1 MISTLTGRVESVE
14 ASDAVIE
21 VHGVGYEVRMAA
33 ADLAALHAGQE
44 THVFTSLT
52 ISQDAVTLFGFLSPA
67 SKRMFLQLQKVSGI
81 GPKVA
86 LSLLSTLP
94 PDRLAK
100 AVADGDTAALSKA
113 PGLGKKGAQK
123 IILELAGRIDLDQI
137 RPEADGPSES
147 RDPGARQVI
156 EGLVSLGWRPQTA
169 EEAVRQACDA
179 ASIATPISAEDA
191 AGAQTGIVVAGQ
203 RKVIFHDI
211 QHRHAGWTD
220 QHRRLGGLPTHGLR
234 HRNQRRA
241 DQRRGTAASC
251 P

>member
-1 MISTLTGRVESVE
+1 MIGMLRGHVESV
-14 ASDAVIE
+14 DAVSAIIE
-21 VHGVGYEVRMAA
+21 VGGVGYEVRMPS
-33 ADLAALHAGQE
+33 ADLASMHAGQE
-44 THVFTSLT
+44 IKVYTSLNV
-52 ISQDAVTLFGFLSPA
+52 SQDAITLFGFGTLA

-179 ASIATPISAEDA
+179 APIATPISAEDVPRVLKLA
-191 AGAQTGIVVAGQ
+191 LSSL
-203 RKVIFHDI
+203 D
-211 QHRHAGWTD
+211 
-220 QHRRLGGLPTHGLR
+220 
-234 HRNQRRA
+234 
-241 DQRRGTAASC
+241 RGR
-251 P
+251 